1 MNSLHPRQIEAF
13 RAVMT
18 TGSMTAAAETLAISQ
33 PAVSR
38 LIRDLEHAL
47 RLPLFDRVGSHLA
60 PTPEAVLLHH
70 EIARYFVGLDRI
82 AEAAD
87 AIRSGKAGGV
97 RVAAITAFTIGL
109 VNAAI
114 ERFVRDRGE
123 VAISVHNDTSLNI
136 EAMAR
141 LDQIDIGLIST
152 GREDPALRQ
161 VPLPRLPAVC
171 VVPAG
176 HRLAERRC
184 VRPRDLAGEKVIG
197 MGPTSPI
204 RLRLEALLQSE
215 GIACERP
222 FETSLSASVCALVS
236 RGLGVAVVDPYTV
249 PFLHQPGI
257 VTRPFEPAIPT
268 DFSIVYPA
276 HRPPAKVVR
285 EFADLVL
292 TMAAELGDR

>member
-70 EIARYFVGLDRI
+70 EIARYFIGLDRI

-171 VVPAG
+171 VASRSAAACARATLRG
-176 HRLAERRC
+176 RR
-184 VRPRDLAGEKVIG
+184 
-197 MGPTSPI
+197 
-204 RLRLEALLQSE
+204 
-215 GIACERP
+215 
-222 FETSLSASVCALVS
+222 
-236 RGLGVAVVDPYTV
+236 
-249 PFLHQPGI
+249 
-257 VTRPFEPAIPT
+257 
-268 DFSIVYPA
+268 
-276 HRPPAKVVR
+276 
-285 EFADLVL
+285 
-292 TMAAELGDR
+292 